1 MTWQMRKI
9 ILSDTSCL
17 ILLHKIQK
25 LDLLE
30 KLFGK
35 IIITKEVKDEFSDYL
50 PDFFHIQNPKDPN
63 YHKILQTFLDKGEA
77 SVIALAVENEDCL
90 LIIDDSKG
98 RREAKAL
105 GIKITGTLGV
115 LLLAKERKL
124 IEELKPLLNQIKS
137 TNFRISQSLIY
148 RTLAMAGEQ

>member
-1 MTWQMRKI
+1 
-9 ILSDTSCL
+9 
-17 ILLHKIQK
+17 
-25 LDLLE
+25 
-30 KLFGK
+30 
-35 IIITKEVKDEFSDYL
+35 
-50 PDFFHIQNPKDPN
+50 
-63 YHKILQTFLDKGEA
+63 
-77 SVIALAVENEDCL
+77 VIALAVENEDCL